1 MPIYLLTDDLAFPD
15 PALAD
20 PSGVLAVG
28 GDLRPERVLLA
39 YRHGI
44 FPWYGEDDPILWWS
58 PDPRFVLF
66 PDELKVPA
74 SMQRVMKSGKFT
86 ITYDKDFA
94 AVIRE
99 CKKAPRPGQKG
110 TWITGDMLAAY
121 TRLHEL
127 GHARSV
133 EVWMDGKLAGGL
145 YGIRMGRVFFGES
158 MFHKV
163 TNASKAG
170 LIDLVGKLKAE
181 GCKLIDCQVE
191 TRLFASLGARMIP
204 RKKYLE
210 LLQKNLGK
218 TE

>member
-1 MPIYLLTDDLAFPD
+1 
-15 PALAD
+15 
-20 PSGVLAVG
+20 
-28 GDLRPERVLLA
+28 
-39 YRHGI
+39 
-44 FPWYGEDDPILWWS
+44 
-58 PDPRFVLF
+58 
-66 PDELKVPA
+66 
-74 SMQRVMKSGKFT
+74 
-86 ITYDKDFA
+86 
-94 AVIRE
+94 
-99 CKKAPRPGQKG
+99 
-110 TWITGDMLAAY
+110 
-121 TRLHEL
+121 
-127 GHARSV
+127 
-133 EVWMDGKLAGGL
+133 MDGKLAGGL